1 MSQYDF
7 NANALMGIGQGVVQ
21 PQTNQLQN
29 IATAQ
34 SIKNTALSYEQNA
47 LALAGARARGKAYAD
62 NYNPLSG
69 KYDLMGIQKEMS
81 STDQGSYALPETVTQ
96 LRSQQKQAI
105 ENDQAQTQLQA
116 TRAGHIAGLA
126 APLMNNPDVTKA
138 DVARQ
143 LGVGVATGTID
154 LGTAQK
160 VYSSLPA
167 DSKGIRTSVRGLMDS
182 LMPGAGQSADA
193 FGSLQLVD
201 VGGHLQWQNVGSPAS
216 GQGGVNQGAPISKTL
231 TPGEATAPQPYNDA
245 DGKPKI
251 GTRAQVAQANG
262 QGGYVDT
269 TNKPTVPLD
278 VMGSGRYQG
287 SQNDFSGAGANAQPG
302 GFSAGPPAGQL
313 EAQRATAE
321 AGAKGANALLSA
333 DAGRNDRLAML
344 GNMDTDLDGFTS
356 GPGHDRMRKIQATF
370 NNIVPGAEWGERGIE
385 SAQSFNKWAQ
395 QLANAQSQALGSSD
409 ARQAAAEHANPNSGL
424 QKETNQLMIHQLM
437 GKEDAIHAKANAW
450 RASGL
455 PAAQYQAW
463 DQQFSQNFD
472 PRAFQIL
479 RMTPAERQKV
489 FQGMKNTGQLDEF
502 KQTYNRM
509 AAAGLV
515 PSGR

>member
-1 MSQYDF
+1 
-7 NANALMGIGQGVVQ
+7 
-21 PQTNQLQN
+21 
-29 IATAQ
+29 
-34 SIKNTALSYEQNA
+34 
-47 LALAGARARGKAYAD
+47 
-62 NYNPLSG
+62 
-69 KYDLMGIQKEMS
+69 
-81 STDQGSYALPETVTQ
+81 
-96 LRSQQKQAI
+96 
-105 ENDQAQTQLQA
+105 
-116 TRAGHIAGLA
+116 
-126 APLMNNPDVTKA
+126 
-138 DVARQ
+138 
-143 LGVGVATGTID
+143 
-154 LGTAQK
+154 K

-278 VMGSGRYQG
+278 VMGSGRYPG
-287 SQNDFSGAGANAQPG
+287 SQNDFSGAGTDAQSA

-321 AGAKGANALLSA
+321 VGAKGANALMSA
-333 DAGRNDRLAML
+333 AASRNDRLGML
-344 GNMDTDLDGFTS
+344 GNLATDLDGFTS
-356 GPGHDRMRKIQATF
+356 GPGHEKWRALKAF
-370 NNIVPGAEWGERGIE
+370 AANWGMPIDTSDVD

-409 ARQAAAEHANPNSGL
+409 ARLSAAEHANPNSSL

-437 GKEDAIHAKANAW
+437 GNEDAINAKGQAW

-455 PAAQYQAW
+455 PAAQYQSW
-463 DQQFSQNFD
+463 EQQFSQGFD
-472 PRAFQIL
+472 PRAFQML
-479 RMTPAERQKV
+479 RMTPTEREK
-489 FQGMKNTGQLDEF
+489 
-502 KQTYNRM
+502 
-509 AAAGLV
+509 
-515 PSGR
+515 

>member
-1 MSQYDF
+1 M
-7 NANALMGIGQGVVQ
+7 NTNALLGVGQGVVQ

-34 SIKNTALSYEQNA
+34 NIKNAALAYTQNA
-47 LALAGARARGKAYAD
+47 LTLDAAKARGDAYGRH
-62 NYNPLSG
+62 YNALTG
-69 KYDLMGIQKEMS
+69 QYDIPGIQDDMAK
-81 STDQGSYALPETVTQ
+81 TAGGRFGLPETVTQ

-154 LGTAQK
+154 LSTAQK
-160 VYSSLPA
+160 VYSSLPS

-193 FGSLQLVD
+193 FGSMQLVD

-216 GQGGVNQGAPISKTL
+216 GQGGVNQGAPIAKTL
-231 TPGEATAPQPYNDA
+231 SPGEATAPQPYNDA
-245 DGKPKI
+245 RGNPKI

-262 QGGYVDT
+262 QGGYLDT
-269 TNKPTVPLD
+269 TSKPTVPPD

-287 SQNDFSGAGANAQPG
+287 SENDFSGEGTDAQPG

-321 AGAKGANALLSA
+321 AGAKGANALMSA
-333 DAGRNDRLAML
+333 AASRNDRLGML
-344 GNMDTDLDGFTS
+344 GNMATDLDGFTS
-356 GPGHDRMRKIQATF
+356 GPGAEKWRKAWALI
-370 NNIVPGAEWGERGIE
+370 NNITPFDVDSSGIE

-409 ARQAAAEHANPNSGL
+409 ARLSAAEHANPNSSL

-437 GKEDAIHAKANAW
+437 GNEDAINAKAQAW

-455 PAAQYQAW
+455 PAAQYQSW
-463 DQQFSQNFD
+463 DQEFSQGFD
-472 PRAFQIL
+472 PRAFQVL
-479 RMTPAERQKV
+479 RMTPAERQKM
-489 FQGMKNTGQLDEF
+489 FHGMRDSGQMDEF
-502 KQTYNRM
+502 KRSYNRM

>member
-1 MSQYDF
+1 
-7 NANALMGIGQGVVQ
+7 
-21 PQTNQLQN
+21 
-29 IATAQ
+29 
-34 SIKNTALSYEQNA
+34 
-47 LALAGARARGKAYAD
+47 
-62 NYNPLSG
+62 
-69 KYDLMGIQKEMS
+69 
-81 STDQGSYALPETVTQ
+81 
-96 LRSQQKQAI
+96 
-105 ENDQAQTQLQA
+105 
-116 TRAGHIAGLA
+116 
-126 APLMNNPDVTKA
+126 MNNPDVTKA

-154 LGTAQK
+154 LSTAQK

-193 FGSLQLVD
+193 FGSMQLVD

-216 GQGGVNQGAPISKTL
+216 GQGGVNQGAPITKTL
-231 TPGEATAPQPYNDA
+231 SPGEATAPQPYNDA
-245 DGKPKI
+245 GGNPKI

-278 VMGSGRYQG
+278 VMGSGRYPG
-287 SQNDFSGAGANAQPG
+287 NQNDFSGAGTNAQPA

-356 GPGHDRMRKIQATF
+356 GPGAEKWRKAWALI
-370 NNIVPGAEWGERGIE
+370 NNITPFDVDSSGIE

-515 PSGR
+515 PSGP

>member
-34 SIKNTALSYEQNA
+34 SIKNTALAYKQNA
-47 LALAGARARGKAYAD
+47 LALDAAKARGKAYAD

-216 GQGGVNQGAPISKTL
+216 GQGGVNQGAPIAKTL

-245 DGKPKI
+245 DGNPKI

-287 SQNDFSGAGANAQPG
+287 SQNDFSGAGTNAQPG
-302 GFSAGPPAGQL
+302 GFSAGPPAGQI

-321 AGAKGANALLSA
+321 AGAKGANALMSA
-333 DAGRNDRLAML
+333 AASRNDRLGML
-344 GNMDTDLDGFTS
+344 GNMETDLDGFES
-356 GPGHDRMRKIQATF
+356 GAGTQAWRDRLAKF
-370 NNIVPGAEWGERGIE
+370 NNLFGTSIRSDRIE
-385 SAQSFNKWAQ
+385 AAQSFNKWAQ

-409 ARQAAAEHANPNSGL
+409 ARLSAAEHANPNSSL

-437 GKEDAIHAKANAW
+437 GNEDAINAKAQAW

-463 DQQFSQNFD
+463 DQEFSQGFD
-472 PRAFQIL
+472 PRAFQVL
-479 RMTPAERQKV
+479 RMTPAERQKM
-489 FQGMKNTGQLDEF
+489 FQGMRESGQMDEF
-502 KQTYNRM
+502 KRSYNRM